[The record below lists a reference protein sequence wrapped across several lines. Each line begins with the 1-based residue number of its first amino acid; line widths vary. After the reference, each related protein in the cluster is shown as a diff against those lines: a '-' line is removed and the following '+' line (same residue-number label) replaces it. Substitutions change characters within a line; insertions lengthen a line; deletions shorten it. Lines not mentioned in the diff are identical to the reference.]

1 MGSVAQPSTAPS
13 GGLDGF
19 LGGNGGAALSDTNQ
33 SGATLKA
40 AIISALISFGAQFAA
55 FCLLRWR
62 LTRIYRPKTFLVA
75 ERQRVPIPQ
84 SGPYQWILP
93 LFTMPNSTVISKC
106 GLDAYFFLRYLRML
120 LKIFVPMAAIILP
133 ILLPINKYS
142 GPPPANTTVSGVNV
156 LGWQHI
162 GPTHY
167 RRTWAHLILAILVVV
182 WVCYVIYQELRGYIR
197 IRQAYLTSP
206 RHRIRASA
214 TTVLVR
220 GIPRK
225 WLSVEALNGLY
236 DVFPG
241 GIRNIWINRDFDE
254 LLEKVELRDKIAK
267 KLESAETTL
276 IKNCVKKHRQAEEKK
291 AKEDGVKM
299 TKEQKKDYMA
309 QEDAKANR
317 VAESQGVSSGDPHQM
332 SKNIHDAAANP
343 EAEDDPELREDQRS
357 GHVLAR
363 NPLKFVGQGVGAI
376 GYGLSALGKKGKGIV
391 GEVTGDITTGITKT
405 DAVLSSVNRDELR
418 HQDTQV
424 DNEYTEQDAQNGGA
438 KGFLARTATKVKAYK
453 KEAPIAFPSPQPNL
467 VEMGEYPLTD
477 LARTH
482 TNATDRPEPRM
493 ASSKWAE
500 ALRKTQF
507 WRKKTE
513 DEIEPDYPVAINEDY
528 TEDQDGEPEWL
539 KYIKAKDRETIR
551 LSDTGLLSHLPFM
564 GRKVDKIYH
573 LRKEL
578 ARLNAEIEYDQADAE
593 RFPLMNSAFIQF
605 NHQVAAHMA
614 CQSVSHHIPH
624 HMAPRIVEISPSDI
638 IWTNMSIKWWEA
650 YVRTG
655 LVIVVSIAL
664 IVLFAI
670 PVSFTGALSQISTAA
685 HKFHWLAWLARSPTV
700 VISIIQGVLPPI
712 LLSLLLI
719 LVPIIYRALVKQQG
733 VPTGTDQ
740 ELGVQQYY
748 FLFLFIQVFLVV
760 SVSSSL
766 TSLFT
771 SLYNSPTGILS
782 LLALDLPRA
791 ANYFFSYMI
800 VQSLS
805 NSAGAL
811 LQLGT
816 LIFAFVLGPMLDST
830 ARQKWRRQTELQNV
844 QWGSYF
850 PPFTNFA
857 VIGIIFSIISPLI
870 LVFNLITFF
879 LFWIVQRYNVLYVY
893 LFSTDT
899 GGLLFPKAVDQLFAG
914 LYVMELCLLGLFII
928 ARDSAGEAPC
938 IPQAII
944 MAVALVSTVIY
955 QLLLN
960 SSFKPLLRYLPITLE
975 DDAVI
980 RDEEFAR
987 AQASKWHSL
996 TQEEP
1001 DEREKED
1008 IEDQLEHKEKREEEE
1023 EEAAKQAEKDRIRAH
1038 RGSRGHSRSTS
1049 RGNHLSTQTKSKSGS
1064 WKRNTI
1070 RRVTQSR
1077 GRSTEASTTTATDPG
1092 LTENGYSVESNGE
1105 SPTRR
1110 KAREERRQRELESQQ
1125 MAGDVLFS
1133 GFSDELE
1140 DLTPEERDTLVRYS
1154 FQHEALR
1161 ARRPVIWLPRD
1172 PLGISEDEIARSQ
1185 LMSTVETYIWMSN
1198 DGTALDGKGK
1208 VVFRKSPPDFAS
1220 VDLIEL

>member
-1 MGSVAQPSTAPS
+1 
-13 GGLDGF
+13 
-19 LGGNGGAALSDTNQ
+19 
-33 SGATLKA
+33 
-40 AIISALISFGAQFAA
+40 
-55 FCLLRWR
+55 
-62 LTRIYRPKTFLVA
+62 
-75 ERQRVPIPQ
+75 
-84 SGPYQWILP
+84 
-93 LFTMPNSTVISKC
+93 
-106 GLDAYFFLRYLRML
+106 
-120 LKIFVPMAAIILP
+120 
-133 ILLPINKYS
+133 
-142 GPPPANTTVSGVNV
+142 
-156 LGWQHI
+156 
-162 GPTHY
+162 
-167 RRTWAHLILAILVVV
+167 
-182 WVCYVIYQELRGYIR
+182 
-197 IRQAYLTSP
+197 
-206 RHRIRASA
+206 
-214 TTVLVR
+214 
-220 GIPRK
+220 
-225 WLSVEALNGLY
+225 
-236 DVFPG
+236 
-241 GIRNIWINRDFDE
+241 
-254 LLEKVELRDKIAK
+254 
-267 KLESAETTL
+267 
-276 IKNCVKKHRQAEEKK
+276 
-291 AKEDGVKM
+291 
-299 TKEQKKDYMA
+299 
-309 QEDAKANR
+309 
-317 VAESQGVSSGDPHQM
+317 
-332 SKNIHDAAANP
+332 
-343 EAEDDPELREDQRS
+343 
-357 GHVLAR
+357 
-363 NPLKFVGQGVGAI
+363 
-376 GYGLSALGKKGKGIV
+376 
-391 GEVTGDITTGITKT
+391 
-405 DAVLSSVNRDELR
+405 
-418 HQDTQV
+418 
-424 DNEYTEQDAQNGGA
+424 
-438 KGFLARTATKVKAYK
+438 
-453 KEAPIAFPSPQPNL
+453 
-467 VEMGEYPLTD
+467 
-477 LARTH
+477 
-482 TNATDRPEPRM
+482 
-493 ASSKWAE
+493 
-500 ALRKTQF
+500 
-507 WRKKTE
+507 
-513 DEIEPDYPVAINEDY
+513 
-528 TEDQDGEPEWL
+528 
-539 KYIKAKDRETIR
+539 
-551 LSDTGLLSHLPFM
+551 
-564 GRKVDKIYH
+564 
-573 LRKEL
+573 
-578 ARLNAEIEYDQADAE
+578 
-593 RFPLMNSAFIQF
+593 
-605 NHQVAAHMA
+605 
-614 CQSVSHHIPH
+614 
-624 HMAPRIVEISPSDI
+624 MAPRIVEISPSDI

-1064 WKRNTI
+1064 WKSKALHTASTAANLPGNTI

-1185 LMSTVETYIWMSN
+1185 LMSTVEVADEEGEKDGPTLKTYIWMSN